1 MKKFYLLTALMC
13 LFVLQGCPKPA
24 PVEEDAVL
32 TPIQTTYQ
40 IGAEGGSVSISFK
53 TNLEYKVSSDASW
66 LTVPASTKAV
76 ETKTVTVTAAE
87 NTSTEQRS
95 GNITIKG
102 GDLTA
107 TITVNQ
113 AGITPSIVINGAT
126 TFTAPAAGYQ
136 FSVDVTSN
144 VDYEVSVNA
153 GWIKA
158 DGGNSFIVEANESEE
173 ERSATIDFYWGDLKK
188 SVAVKQNGKEKE
200 EEPYIEVGTTTYN
213 VAAAGGPLTIAVTSN
228 VDYQTSIS
236 ESWVSGTGANLTIE
250 ANETFEARTATVTY
264 SYGDISKKVT
274 IKQAG
279 QEKEVDI
286 LENGGSSAYTVPA
299 AGETIEIIVRSNV
312 EYKVDVSEDWISQVV
327 TRAVRED
334 HLNFTVKANESEEAR
349 SATISVSYNELAFA
363 VKVNQKAYSPE
374 PEEPYLEISPNEATV
389 SAEGETVTINVNANY
404 DYEVTCS
411 ASWAEVTKN
420 GGTVTVV
427 VAANPSTTDSRKAL
441 IRFAIEE
448 EGLEE
453 YFTLIQKPA
462 ASDEDPFDV
471 GSDLSVNG
479 TANCYVVTKAG
490 TYTFDAS
497 VMGNGEEGI
506 LWDENWIATGLLYP
520 ESIAKVNFNDDAY
533 KGEYKC
539 PDHIEVL
546 WQDAGDGDEDIN
558 DGDIF
563 EGKPAFSKTRKVV
576 TFTTNGNNGSAVLTL
591 CTKGGTVLWSWH
603 IWCTDSPKLTKMVS
617 ANDDEIFI
625 LDRNLGATSANPAD
639 GGKTYGYYY
648 QWGRKDPLRAYV
660 GMARD
665 FKEAEVEMK
674 PSVQNPAVVYSNGS
688 KTNEWYNT
696 GSGLGRVTQ
705 LLWGNPKWNLAT
717 IEGLGPKGIHPGDA
731 ELGELKKTIY
741 DPCPPG
747 YMVACEKAWT
757 GVDEESIELLDNGVL
772 IPDDNGEDSFYPFAG
787 FITALNSSEREDK
800 LGWFAY
806 AGFDP
811 SAMGSTHEERHAAF
825 VYTSQTGY
833 FPGGTIGWDA
843 YGASYFSV
851 RILKWDDPND
861 LTFDGIT
868 SHIRQRGMPV
878 RCMKIPAAE

>member
-1 MKKFYLLTALMC
+1 MC
-13 LFVLQGCPKPA
+13 LFVLQGCPSPA

-32 TPIQTTYQ
+32 TPIQTTYS

-107 TITVNQ
+107 TITVKQ

-126 TFTAPAAGYQ
+126 TFTAPAEGYE

-153 GWIKA
+153 GWIK
-158 DGGNSFIVEANESEE
+158 DNGGNSFSVDANDSQED
-173 ERSATIDFYWGDLKK
+173 RSATIDFYYGDLKE

-200 EEPYIEVGTTTYN
+200 EDPYIEVGTTTYN
-213 VAAAGGPLTIAVTSN
+213 VAAAGGAVTVAVTSN

-236 ESWVSGTGANLTIE
+236 ESWVSGSGANLTVA
-250 ANETFEARTATVTY
+250 ANEAFEARTATVTY
-264 SYGDISKKVT
+264 SYGDIVKKVT
-274 IKQAG
+274 IKQAA
-279 QEKEVDI
+279 QEKEADV

-299 AGETIEIIVRSNV
+299 DGETIEVIVRSNV
-312 EYKVDVSEDWISQVV
+312 EYKVEVSAEWISQVV
-327 TRAVRED
+327 TKTVTED
-334 HLNFTVKANESEEAR
+334 HLSFSVAANEKEEAR
-349 SATISVSYNELAFA
+349 SATISVSYSDMAFT
-363 VKVNQKAYSPE
+363 VTVNQRAYTPA
-374 PEEPYLEISPNEATV
+374 PEEAYLEISPKEAAV
-389 SAEGETVTINVNANY
+389 AAEGETITINVKANYGYEVSCNANW
-404 DYEVTCS
+404 VTL
-411 ASWAEVTKN
+411 TKN
-420 GGTVTVV
+420 GETVTAV
-427 VAANPSTTDSRKAL
+427 VAANSSTTDARSAM
-441 IRFAIEE
+441 ITFSNED

-453 YFTLIQKPA
+453 FFNLTQKPA

-497 VMGNGEEGI
+497 VMGNGEEGV
-506 LWDENWIATGLLYP
+506 LWDENWIETGVLYP
-520 ESIAKVNFNDDAY
+520 DSKARVNFKDDSY
-533 KGEYKC
+533 KGEYKQ
-539 PDHIEVL
+539 PYYINVL

-563 EGKPAFSKTRKVV
+563 DGKPTFSKSKQVV
-576 TFTTNGNNGSAVLTL
+576 TFTTNGNKGSALLTL
-591 CTKGGTVLWSWH
+591 TTKGGTVLWSWH
-603 IWCTDSPKLTKMVS
+603 IWCTDSPKMTKMYS
-617 ANDDEIFI
+617 LDDDEIYI
-625 LDRNLGATSANPAD
+625 LDRNLGATSADPAD

-648 QWGRKDPLRAYV
+648 QWGRKDPLRAYT

-665 FKEAEVEMK
+665 LKEAEALMT
-674 PSVQNPAVVYSNGS
+674 PSVQNPSVFYSNNN
-688 KTNEWYNT
+688 KTSEWYN
-696 GSGLGRVTQ
+696 SALVRVTQ
-705 LLWGNPKWNLAT
+705 TLWGNPKWNLAT
-717 IEGLGPKGIHPGDA
+717 QDGTGNHTGDA
-731 ELGELKKTIY
+731 TLSELKKTIY

-747 YMVACEKAWT
+747 YMVASEKVWDA
-757 GVDEESIELLDNGVL
+757 VDEESIELLDNGVI
-772 IPDDNGEDSFYPFAG
+772 IPDGNKEDSFYPYAG
-787 FITALNSSEREDK
+787 YITALNSTERADK
-800 LGWFAY
+800 LGWFAH

-811 SAMGSTHEERHAAF
+811 EASGSTHEERRAAF
-825 VYTSQTGY
+825 VYTSQTGLY
-833 FPGGTIGWDA
+833 NGEGGWNA
-843 YGASYFSV
+843 YGASFFSV
-851 RILKWDDPND
+851 RIMKGDDPD
-861 LTFDGIT
+861 ELQFDGIT

-878 RCMKIPAAE
+878 RCMKMPSAQ

>member
-1 MKKFYLLTALMC
+1 MKKTYLLTALLC
-13 LFVLQGCPKPA
+13 LFVLQGCPSPA
-24 PVEEDAVL
+24 PEKEDAVL
-32 TPIQTTYQ
+32 TPIQTTYS
-40 IGAEGGSVSISFK
+40 IGAEGGGVSISFN
-53 TNLEYKVSSDASW
+53 TNLEYKVSSDAAW

-76 ETKTVTVTAAE
+76 ETKTVTVTAAQ

-107 TITVNQ
+107 TVTVNQ
-113 AGITPSIVINGAT
+113 AGA
-126 TFTAPAAGYQ
+126 Q
-136 FSVDVTSN
+136 KKD
-144 VDYEVSVNA
+144 
-153 GWIKA
+153 
-158 DGGNSFIVEANESEE
+158 DGG
-173 ERSATIDFYWGDLKK
+173 GDGSKED
-188 SVAVKQNGKEKE
+188 EKE
-200 EEPYIEVGTTTYN
+200 DDV
-213 VAAAGGPLTIAVTSN
+213 
-228 VDYQTSIS
+228 
-236 ESWVSGTGANLTIE
+236 
-250 ANETFEARTATVTY
+250 
-264 SYGDISKKVT
+264 
-274 IKQAG
+274 
-279 QEKEVDI
+279 
-286 LENGGSSAYTVPA
+286 LENGGLSTYTVDA
-299 AGETIEIIVRSNV
+299 AGATVEVIVRSNV
-312 EYKVDVSEDWISQVV
+312 AYTVAVSADWISQAE
-327 TRAVRED
+327 TKAVRED
-334 HLNFTVKANESEEAR
+334 RLRFTVAANQKEEVR
-349 SATISVSYNELAFA
+349 SATISVSYNELAFT
-363 VKVNQKAYSPE
+363 VTVNQAGAQKKDDGGGDGSKEDEKEDDVLENGGLSTYTVDAAGATVEVIVRSNVAYTVAVSADWISQAETKAVREDRLRFTVAANQKEEVRSATISVSYNELAFTVTVNQRAYAAPQ
-374 PEEPYLEISPNEATV
+374 EEPYLEISPNEATV

-427 VAANPSTTDSRKAL
+427 VAANPSTTDSRNAL

-717 IEGLGPKGIHPGDA
+717 IEGLGPNGIHPGDA